1 MDINYVVIPA
11 VIVLVLAVAVF
22 FALRRLFLL
31 NKSGHSPA
39 RKIIE
44 RTILW
49 PFAFIF
55 MAVGLSTAFNAIVLY
70 WYRHP
75 PPGHMYHV
83 NGHLMRM
90 ECMGHGSPTLVL
102 ESGGGNDGL
111 TWAGI
116 QPKLATHTQVCSYDR
131 AGMGWSDPLPRPRD
145 ADHIAAELHGL
156 LASAHIE
163 RPVILM
169 GHSLGGL
176 FIRDYAAHYP
186 SEVAGLIFEDSST
199 PLQNR
204 NPAYLAYDGPRK
216 SSQFDLVF
224 NNVMFVL
231 GVPRLFGACSGEVDR
246 RNTLTTRIFYEDRC
260 HQPVGAIQAEHDDF
274 DLSGEE
280 TVKTGPFGD
289 LPILILTHDTA
300 LDVADGLPESL
311 TQASEAN
318 QNGLLK
324 LSERSRQIIAKR
336 SGHYI
341 HLGRPDLVEREVS
354 NFIDQVRG
362 IKPDPEPQHSV
373 TEE

>member
-1 MDINYVVIPA
+1 MDIHYVVIPG
-11 VIVLVLAVAVF
+11 VVVLVACVA
-22 FALRRLFLL
+22 ASCTLWRLILL

-39 RKIIE
+39 RKLTE

-49 PFAFIF
+49 PLTLIF
-55 MAVGLSTAFNAIVLY
+55 MAVGLSTAFNAIALY

-75 PPGHMYHV
+75 PPGNVYRV

-90 ECMGHGSPTLVL
+90 ECMGQGSPTLVL
-102 ESGGGNDGL
+102 ESGAGNDGL
-111 TWAGI
+111 TWAGL
-116 QPKLATHTQVCSYDR
+116 QPKLAMHTQVCSYDR
-131 AGMGWSDPLPRPRD
+131 AGLGWSDPLPRPRD

-156 LASAHIE
+156 LASAHVT

-169 GHSLGGL
+169 GHSMGGL

-216 SSQFDLVF
+216 ATQLDFVF
-224 NNVMFVL
+224 NKIMFVL
-231 GVPRLFGACSGEVDR
+231 GVPRLFGACGGRVDR
-246 RNTLTTRIFYEDRC
+246 RNTLTARVFYEDRC
-260 HQPVGAIQAEHDDF
+260 HQPVEAIQAEAADF
-274 DLSGEE
+274 DLSGQE
-280 TVKTGPFGD
+280 TMKTGPFGD
-289 LPILILTHDTA
+289 IPILILTHDTA
-300 LDVADGLPESL
+300 VDVAGGLPESL
-311 TQASEAN
+311 IQASEAN

-324 LSERSRQIIAKR
+324 LSEQSRQIIVKG

-341 HLGRPDLVEREVS
+341 HLQRPDLVEREVT
-354 NFIDQVRG
+354 NFVDRVRG
-362 IKPDPEPQHSV
+362 IEPGPEPQHSV

>member
-1 MDINYVVIPA
+1 MDISYVVIPA
-11 VIVLVLAVAVF
+11 VIVLVSCVAVF
-22 FALRRLFLL
+22 CTLRRLFLL

-49 PFAFIF
+49 PFALIF
-55 MAVGLSTAFNAIVLY
+55 MAVGLSTAFNAIALY

-75 PPGHMYHV
+75 PPGNMYRV

-90 ECMGHGSPTLVL
+90 ECMGHGFPALVL

-111 TWAGI
+111 TWAAI

-131 AGMGWSDPLPRPRD
+131 AGLGWSDPLPRPRD
-145 ADHIAAELHGL
+145 ADHIATELHGL
-156 LASAHIE
+156 LAAAHIE

-169 GHSLGGL
+169 GHSVGGL

-204 NPAYLAYDGPRK
+204 NPAYLAYDAPRK
-216 SSQFDLVF
+216 STQSDLVL
-224 NNVMFVL
+224 NKLMFVL
-231 GVPRLFGACSGEVDR
+231 GVPRLFGACSGKVDR
-246 RNTLTTRIFYEDRC
+246 RNTLTARIVYEDRC
-260 HQPVGAIQAEHDDF
+260 HQPIDAIQAEHDDF
-274 DLSGEE
+274 DLSGQE
-280 TVKTGPFGD
+280 TLKTGPFGD
-289 LPILILTHDTA
+289 IPILILTHDTA
-300 LDVADGLPESL
+300 VDVADGLPESL
-311 TQASEAN
+311 IQASEAN

-341 HLGRPDLVEREVS
+341 HLQRPDLVEREAS
-354 NFIDQVRG
+354 NFIDQVCG